1 MNEER
6 TTLEKLV
13 AAGAA
18 AVDGLTPSYAVIRN
32 ALSDGTPS
40 TCTAPSGT

>member
-13 AAGAA
+13 AAGACGRPDA
-18 AVDGLTPSYAVIRN
+18 QLRRHSQCAERRHGHQR
-32 ALSDGTPS
+32 
-40 TCTAPSGT
+40 TAPSGT